1 MFRPCK
7 AAGAAD
13 ADGIGKPANAAGAEQ
28 RRGADPTG
36 VLKRA
41 LRVGIGRRGLLGAV
55 ALGLGGCGFRPLHA
69 PRGADP
75 ALASELA
82 AVRVPVIA
90 ERFGQLTRRGLQQKL
105 AAGAPG
111 PVTPRYE
118 LRLVPALSYEGSAI
132 DLTGA
137 ATRVRMVAGATWALL
152 GIGPP
157 VTVLATGFERATE
170 AYNVPT
176 TQYFSADLGREAAE
190 RRLAEALVDEV
201 VLRVSLAMRRRL
213 EGVAPPVDPAA
224 VPAPGPVPLP
234 LPEDPLSSLRQG

>member
-1 MFRPCK
+1 MFR
-7 AAGAAD
+7 G
-13 ADGIGKPANAAGAEQ
+13 GWSIWSH
-28 RRGADPTG
+28 RG
-36 VLKRA
+36 
-41 LRVGIGRRGLLGAV
+41 GIGRRGLLGAV

-75 ALASELA
+75 VLASELA

-111 PVTPRYE
+111 AVTPRYE

-213 EGVAPPVDPAA
+213 DGAAPPVDPAA